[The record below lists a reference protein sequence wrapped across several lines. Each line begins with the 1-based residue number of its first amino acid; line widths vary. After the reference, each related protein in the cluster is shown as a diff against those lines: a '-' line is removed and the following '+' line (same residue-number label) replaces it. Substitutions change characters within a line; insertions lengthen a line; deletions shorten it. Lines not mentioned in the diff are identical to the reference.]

1 MVVLQ
6 HASHGLPH
14 PAHNLSCLCL
24 QATLEIGR
32 QAHSGQSNLL
42 LNGAVSLS
50 LDTRSKVS
58 ASTQFDAS
66 GQGVLRLQYYG
77 SKHLDGAKSGLII
90 LLPLAA
96 AAISKLRS
104 LRNSE
109 ELEAEELDDFSF
121 MA

>member
-1 MVVLQ
+1 MLQ
-6 HASHGLPH
+6 HASCALSQ
-14 PAHNLSCLCL
+14 PAHKLPWSCL

-32 QAHSGQSNLL
+32 QAHSGQSNLM
-42 LNGAVSLS
+42 LNNAVSVN

-58 ASTQFDAS
+58 GSTQFDAS
-66 GQGVLRLQYYG
+66 GQGVVRLQYFG
-77 SKHLDGAKSGLII
+77 SKHLDGTKSGLII

-96 AAISKLRS
+96 AAINKLRS

-109 ELEAEELDDFSF
+109 EVDVEEPEFSF